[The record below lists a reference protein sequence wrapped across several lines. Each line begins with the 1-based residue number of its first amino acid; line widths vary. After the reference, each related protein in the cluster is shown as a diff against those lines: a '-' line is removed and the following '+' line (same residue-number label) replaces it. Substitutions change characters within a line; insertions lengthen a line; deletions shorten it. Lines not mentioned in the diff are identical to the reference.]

1 MRYDKDEIKEQLT
14 PEMVEEVVRDFGG
27 DPQETNFGFIAGTIC
42 HNHPGEGSHKLYYY
56 ANTNLFRCYTG
67 CDATFDIF
75 ELTCKVHNQNPTD
88 GREWG
93 LYDGVRYIAGKFG
106 LSGAVLD
113 EEDQF
118 GAVPNWQVFEKYD
131 KIKVSKEDQKRIQLK
146 EYDASILDR
155 LCYPRIADW
164 IDAGMKPAVLAAN
177 RIGFCPS
184 TDQITIPHF
193 DKDGRFIGLRGRFLG
208 KEEAEMYGKY
218 RPMFLNG
225 QMYNHPLGLNLY
237 NLNNS
242 KQQISKIKKAIVFEG
257 EKSCLFYQSYFG
269 HEVDISVACC
279 GSSVSAYQMELLMQC
294 GAKEIIIA
302 FDRQFQQRNDAEFK
316 HLVKNLIAIHNK
328 YKNFINVSFI
338 FDKDCKYL
346 GYKDSP
352 IDCGAETF
360 VTLFKNRVIL

>member
-1 MRYDKDEIKEQLT
+1 MRFDKDEIKEQIT
-14 PEMVEEVVRDFGG
+14 PEMVEDIVRDFGG
-27 DPQETNFGFIAGTIC
+27 DPHRTAFGFIAGTIC

-56 ANTNLFRCYTG
+56 ANTRLFRCYTG
-67 CDATFDIF
+67 CDATFDVF
-75 ELTCKVHNQNPTD
+75 ELVCKIHNLSSPKDKQ
-88 GREWG
+88 WG
-93 LYDGVRYIAGKFG
+93 LVDGVRYVASKFG
-106 LSGAVLD
+106 INGTVAD

-131 KIKVSKEDQKRIQLK
+131 KIKVATEDQKRIQLK
-146 EYDASILDR
+146 EYDPIILER

-164 IDAGMKPAVLAAN
+164 IDEGMTDEVLAAN

-193 DKDGRFIGLRGRFLG
+193 DADNRFIGLRGRFLG

-242 KQQISKIKKAIVFEG
+242 KQQISKVKKAIIFEG
-257 EKSCLFYQSYFG
+257 EKSCLLYQSYFG
-269 HEVDISVACC
+269 FQNDISVACC
-279 GSSVSAYQMELLMQC
+279 GSAVSSYQMHLLQEC
-294 GAKEIIIA
+294 GATEIIIA
-302 FDRQFQQRNDAEFK
+302 FDRQFQQRNDDEFK
-316 HLVKNLIAIHNK
+316 HLVKNLKAIHKK
-328 YKNFINVSFI
+328 YGNYVNISFV
-338 FDKDCKYL
+338 FDKGMIT

-360 VTLFKNRVIL
+360 VELFKNRVVL